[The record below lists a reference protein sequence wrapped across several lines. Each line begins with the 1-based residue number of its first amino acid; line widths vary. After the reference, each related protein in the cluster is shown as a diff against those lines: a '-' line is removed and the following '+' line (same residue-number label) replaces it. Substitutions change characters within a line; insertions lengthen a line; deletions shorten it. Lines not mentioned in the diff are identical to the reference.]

1 MLVDLVSAI
10 NHALPRL
17 VATSARRC
25 PGEEVLGPGIG
36 YAFFRPTASASGST
50 EQFDFGDAEAWSG
63 FRSTTVGILGASAI
77 GAQVARMTEREFGAQ
92 VACHDA
98 DSMIES
104 RLASD
109 AGRETV
115 AEVLAARA
123 LCVAL
128 PWTGALTALVQL
140 NTFTSVN
147 ARTLLVAWRRS
158 PAFERAIVFLGHRYV
173 EPVQLCN
180 LAAVAC
186 VSKFHLVRLFTA
198 TLGITPHRYQLL
210 LRMARAKTLLR
221 EGAGVTSIAHGLGF
235 ADHSHLDRSFRVLMG
250 MTPTQ
255 YQQSI
260 RP

>member
-1 MLVDLVSAI
+1 MMLVDLVSAI

-17 VATSARRC
+17 VATCAGRS
-25 PGEEVLGPGIG
+25 PGDEVLGPGVG
-36 YAFFRPTASASGST
+36 YAFFRPPASGSA
-50 EQFDFGDAEAWSG
+50 EPFDCGETEAWSSL
-63 FRSTTVGILGASAI
+63 RSTTVGILGASAI
-77 GAQVARMTEREFGAQ
+77 GATVARIAEREFGAR

-98 DSMIES
+98 ASIAES
-104 RLASD
+104 GLASA
-109 AGRETV
+109 AGSETL
-115 AEVLAARA
+115 AQVLTARA

-140 NTFTSVN
+140 DKSRSVS
-147 ARTLLVAWRRS
+147 ARTLLVVWRRS

-173 EPVQLCN
+173 EPIQLGN

-210 LRMARAKTLLR
+210 LRMARAKALLR
-221 EGAGVTSIAHGLGF
+221 EGAGITNIAHGLGF

-255 YQQSI
+255 YQQSKQT
-260 RP
+260 